1 MTIGDVGEAGLAGLG
16 ALADLVRNA
25 ARRVQAEIETVAA
38 PVLRAAERLAPR
50 RLADHPGP
58 TAPFGQ
64 PGGGA
69 QEQVEEAKYY
79 VGAPAVRPVIDREVG
94 ELPRSYGADRLVL
107 LPRDP
112 WWLFVY
118 WEITSAT
125 RVDTLRGLGDEA
137 EGAREVL
144 RIYDVTF
151 IEFDGQNA
159 WSWFDVDF
167 APGAES
173 WYVNVGKPGTAYCA
187 EFGLRTV
194 SGRFVPLMRANTVQ
208 TPPAQPAPEAQVR
221 WATLKPSAAGGAPGV
236 AWSGRYV
243 PSDGSVV
250 PGSSD
255 VHAPR

>member
-1 MTIGDVGEAGLAGLG
+1 MTIGDVGEAGLASLG
-16 ALADLVRNA
+16 ALADLVRTA
-25 ARRVQAEIETVAA
+25 ARRVQAEIETVTA

-50 RLADHPGP
+50 RPAEHPGP
-58 TAPFGQ
+58 PAFGQ

-79 VGAPAVRPVIDREVG
+79 VGAPGQRPTVDREVG
-94 ELPRSYGADRLVL
+94 ELPRSYGTDRLVL

-112 WWLFVY
+112 WWLFAY
-118 WEITSAT
+118 WEITSAS
-125 RVDTLRGLGDEA
+125 RVAALRSLGDDA
-137 EGAREVL
+137 TSAREVL

-173 WYVNVGKPGTAYCA
+173 WYVNVGKPATAYCA
-187 EFGLRTV
+187 ELGIRTAA
-194 SGRFVPLMRANTVQ
+194 GRFMPLIRAGAVQ

-221 WATLKPSAAGGAPGV
+221 WATLKPTAGGAPGV

-243 PSDGSVV
+243 PADGAGDPFV
-250 PGSSD
+250 GSSD
-255 VHAPR
+255 FHAPR

>member
-1 MTIGDVGEAGLAGLG
+1 MTIGDVGEAGRASLG
-16 ALADLVRNA
+16 VLADLVRSA
-25 ARRVQAEIETVAA
+25 ARRVQAEIETVAG

-50 RLADHPGP
+50 RTLDHPEP
-58 TAPFGQ
+58 MAPFGQ

-79 VGAPAVRPVIDREVG
+79 VGTPALHPVVDREVG
-94 ELPRSYGADRLVL
+94 ELPRSYGSDRLVL

-112 WWLFVY
+112 WWLFAY
-118 WEITSAT
+118 WEITAAS
-125 RVDTLRGLGDEA
+125 RVDALRSLGDDA
-137 EGAREVL
+137 AGAREVL

-173 WYVNVGKPGTAYCA
+173 WYVNVGKPGTSYCA
-187 EFGLRTV
+187 EIGLRTGG
-194 SGRFVPLMRANTVQ
+194 GRFVPLVRAVTVQ

-221 WATLKPSAAGGAPGV
+221 WATLKPTAGGAPGV

-243 PSDGSVV
+243 PTDTSSP

-255 VHAPR
+255 LHTPR

>member
-1 MTIGDVGEAGLAGLG
+1 VTIGDVGEAGRASLG
-16 ALADLVRNA
+16 ALADLVRSA
-25 ARRVQAEIETVAA
+25 ARLVQAEIETVAG

-50 RLADHPGP
+50 RTHDHPEP
-58 TAPFGQ
+58 VAPFGQ

-79 VGAPAVRPVIDREVG
+79 VGAPIGRPVVDREVG
-94 ELPRSYGADRLVL
+94 ELPRSYGTDRLVL

-112 WWLFVY
+112 WWLFAY
-118 WEITSAT
+118 WEITPAS
-125 RVDTLRGLGDEA
+125 RVEALRALGDEA
-137 EGAREVL
+137 AGTREVL
-144 RIYDVTF
+144 RVYDVTF

-173 WYVNVGKPGTAYCA
+173 WYVNVGKPATSYCA
-187 EFGLRTV
+187 ELGLRTA
-194 SGRFVPLMRANTVQ
+194 SGRFLPLVRAATVQ
-208 TPPAQPAPEAQVR
+208 TPSSQPAPEAQVR
-221 WATLKPSAAGGAPGV
+221 WATLKPTAGGSPGV

-243 PSDGSVV
+243 PTDPAGA

-255 VHAPR
+255 LHTPR